1 MDMRK
6 WVNGLL
12 SKRRVLSE
20 PVKASVW
27 YMICNVLNKGIALL
41 STPIFTRLLTEEQYG
56 KFAIFQSWYSIIL
69 IFTSLNIFMG
79 GYTKGL
85 LLYRDDKERLTSSL
99 LSLTTLI
106 TCCFGIV
113 YLINIDFWTDVFEL
127 SPMLMSAMFLE
138 LIVMPAVEF
147 WAAKEKFDFKYK
159 KYVLISLLTTAF
171 SLCGGILAVIN
182 TSHKLEARIF
192 SDILGK
198 AIFAVVIFVMLL
210 SRGKTFFNKEYWL
223 YALKFNIPLL
233 PHYLSNYVLNQS
245 DRIMIGRMVGNDKAA
260 FYSVAYTISTMMMLI
275 ITAINNSLTP
285 YLYKAIDDVEH
296 GNETFEAMKKKVMS
310 ITHLLFVLVAGLCVA
325 TMAFAP
331 EIIFVF
337 AGEKYT
343 EAIYVIPP
351 IAASTFFIF
360 TYVMFSTIEYYFQK
374 TGRIALAT
382 TACALLNLF
391 LNYIFIRRYGYYA
404 AGYTTLACYMALSLM
419 HYIFYKAIIRRKM
432 PGINSVYDIKVIIMI
447 TVIVLGMMFI
457 MIFTYK
463 LLEVRYGIILIMT
476 LLVVMKRKYLLQVFH
491 AFKK

>member
-1 MDMRK
+1 MRK

-159 KYVLISLLTTAF
+159 KYVLISLLATAF
-171 SLCGGILAVIN
+171 SLCGGILAV
-182 TSHKLEARIF
+182 K
-192 SDILGK
+192 
-198 AIFAVVIFVMLL
+198 
-210 SRGKTFFNKEYWL
+210 
-223 YALKFNIPLL
+223 
-233 PHYLSNYVLNQS
+233 
-245 DRIMIGRMVGNDKAA
+245 IGRAHV
-260 FYSVAYTISTMMMLI
+260 
-275 ITAINNSLTP
+275 
-285 YLYKAIDDVEH
+285 
-296 GNETFEAMKKKVMS
+296 
-310 ITHLLFVLVAGLCVA
+310 
-325 TMAFAP
+325 
-331 EIIFVF
+331 
-337 AGEKYT
+337 
-343 EAIYVIPP
+343 
-351 IAASTFFIF
+351 
-360 TYVMFSTIEYYFQK
+360 
-374 TGRIALAT
+374 
-382 TACALLNLF
+382 
-391 LNYIFIRRYGYYA
+391 
-404 AGYTTLACYMALSLM
+404 
-419 HYIFYKAIIRRKM
+419 
-432 PGINSVYDIKVIIMI
+432 
-447 TVIVLGMMFI
+447 
-457 MIFTYK
+457 
-463 LLEVRYGIILIMT
+463 
-476 LLVVMKRKYLLQVFH
+476 
-491 AFKK
+491 

>member
-1 MDMRK
+1 MRK

-159 KYVLISLLTTAF
+159 KYVLISLLATAF

-192 SDILGK
+192 Q
-198 AIFAVVIFVMLL
+198 IF
-210 SRGKTFFNKEYWL
+210 
-223 YALKFNIPLL
+223 
-233 PHYLSNYVLNQS
+233 
-245 DRIMIGRMVGNDKAA
+245 
-260 FYSVAYTISTMMMLI
+260 
-275 ITAINNSLTP
+275 
-285 YLYKAIDDVEH
+285 
-296 GNETFEAMKKKVMS
+296 
-310 ITHLLFVLVAGLCVA
+310 
-325 TMAFAP
+325 
-331 EIIFVF
+331 
-337 AGEKYT
+337 
-343 EAIYVIPP
+343 
-351 IAASTFFIF
+351 
-360 TYVMFSTIEYYFQK
+360 
-374 TGRIALAT
+374 
-382 TACALLNLF
+382 
-391 LNYIFIRRYGYYA
+391 
-404 AGYTTLACYMALSLM
+404 
-419 HYIFYKAIIRRKM
+419 
-432 PGINSVYDIKVIIMI
+432 
-447 TVIVLGMMFI
+447 
-457 MIFTYK
+457 
-463 LLEVRYGIILIMT
+463 
-476 LLVVMKRKYLLQVFH
+476 
-491 AFKK
+491 